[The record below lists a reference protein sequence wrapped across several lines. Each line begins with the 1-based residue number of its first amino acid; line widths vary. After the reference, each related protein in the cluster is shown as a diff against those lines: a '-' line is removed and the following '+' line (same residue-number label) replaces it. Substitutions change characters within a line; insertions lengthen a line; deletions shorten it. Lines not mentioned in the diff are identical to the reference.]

1 MKILVV
7 NAGSS
12 SLKYQ
17 LFDMTDKNVIAKG
30 ICERI
35 GGNGGKIEYRKT
47 GFDKIT
53 EEIDMPSHAEAMQA
67 VIDHLIDPEIGCIS
81 SMDEINAVGHRVV
94 QGGPYF
100 SKSILIDDNVI
111 EDLKKCIDI
120 GPLHTIPTLHGI
132 EGCTKVMPNAPQVLV
147 FDTAFHST
155 MPAESYMYPI
165 PYSMYE
171 KYKIRRYGFHG
182 TSHRFVT
189 REMCKILG
197 KTVGTKIITC
207 HLGNGSSISAVK
219 DGKVLDTSMGFTP
232 LDGIEMGTRCGA
244 IDPSIIPFIMEK
256 ENFTPAQMTEFMNK
270 KCGLLGVSEISS
282 DSRDIEKAI
291 SEGDEKAQL
300 SMDILVHEIRKYI
313 GGYATIMD
321 GLDALVFT
329 AGIGENNPRLREDIC
344 NGLSIFG
351 IKINSELNAVSHHQN
366 NIVKLS
372 TDDSKVLVYLI
383 PTNEELVIAED
394 TENAVKNNIRYER
407 VTF

>member
-1 MKILVV
+1 MKLLVV

-17 LFDMTDKNVIAKG
+17 LFDMTDKSVIAKG

-35 GGNGGKIEYRKT
+35 GGEGGKIEYRKP
-47 GFDKIT
+47 GMDKLT
-53 EEIDMPSHAEAMQA
+53 VEINMPTHAEAMQA
-67 VIDHLIDPEIGCIS
+67 VIDKLIDPEIGCIK
-81 SMDEINAVGHRVV
+81 SMSEIEAVGHRVV

-100 SKSILIDDNVI
+100 SKSILIDDTVM
-111 EDLKKCIDI
+111 EDLNKCIDI
-120 GPLHTIPTLHGI
+120 GPLHTIPTIKGI
-132 EGCTKVMPNAPQVLV
+132 EGCKKVMPNVPMVLV

-155 MPAESYMYPI
+155 MPASSYMYPI
-165 PYSMYE
+165 PYSLYE

-182 TSHRFVT
+182 TSHRYVT
-189 REMCKILG
+189 REMVKILG
-197 KTVGTKIITC
+197 KAEGTKIVTC

-232 LDGIEMGTRCGA
+232 LDGIEMGTRCGG
-244 IDPSIIPFIMEK
+244 IDPSIVTFIMDK
-256 ENFTPAQMTEFMNK
+256 EGYSPAEMTEFMNK

-291 SEGDEKAQL
+291 DEGDEKAKL
-300 SMDILVHEIRKYI
+300 SMDILVHEILKYI
-313 GGYATIMD
+313 GGYATIME
-321 GLDALVFT
+321 GMDALVFT

-344 NGLSIFG
+344 NKLTMFG
-351 IKINSELNAVSHHQN
+351 IKINSEVNANAHHQN
-366 NIVKLS
+366 DIIKLS

-394 TENAVKNNIRYER
+394 TEDAVKNNITYEKK
-407 VTF
+407 VF